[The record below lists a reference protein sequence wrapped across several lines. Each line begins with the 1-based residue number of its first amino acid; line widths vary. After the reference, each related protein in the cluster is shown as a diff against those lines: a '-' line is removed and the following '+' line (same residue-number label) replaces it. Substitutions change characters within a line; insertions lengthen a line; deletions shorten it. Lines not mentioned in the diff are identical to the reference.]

1 MDVNERLEQNQNG
14 SGPNLKPDEKRLY
27 LGTFRERV
35 ILAIHLSQVG
45 SQASKDA
52 LADKLKAYPDATLL
66 IDQDRAG
73 EDYIDYLQ
81 LAIKSGNP
89 YTLLSNNEVSKQTT
103 DPYAFVL
110 ASKTAV
116 NLPNIDL

>member
-35 ILAIHLSQVG
+35 ILAIKASEVG
-45 SQASKDA
+45 SEESKTV

-66 IDQDRAG
+66 IDQNQTGD
-73 EDYIDYLQ
+73 DYIDYLK
-81 LAIKSGNP
+81 LAIQSGNA
-89 YTLLSNNEVSKQTT
+89 YTLLSNNEISKQTT

-110 ASKTAV
+110 AAKTAV
-116 NLPNIDL
+116 NIDNINL